1 MILCIT
7 LNLEAVARRCSVKKV
22 FLKILQNS
30 QESTWVRAS
39 LLIKRAL
46 AELFSCEF
54 CEIFKNNFFIEH
66 PWRLLLKIK
75 FSFGKLPVMK
85 VFSKKQP
92 LSHDQDFKK
101 LYSSHLF
108 SMTRMILNDIINTC
122 EIWLFFSQAIK
133 FRCHAELLSK
143 LTFTMTYIST
153 IRFAKIEV
161 SVSLGSRLPM
171 ALNILFESF
180 KNIVLLIQT
189 QPSVG
194 AQQYSCSKFYSKTPL
209 RRGFFWEFHFRM
221 AVYVNIIFV
230 IWGRALL

>member
-1 MILCIT
+1 M
-7 LNLEAVARRCSVKKV
+7 

-85 VFSKKQP
+85 VFSKKHP

-108 SMTRMILNDIINTC
+108 SMTRMILNDIINTSWNL
-122 EIWLFFSQAIK
+122 IVFFTSNKIPTSCRTSVK
-133 FRCHAELLSK
+133 INFYDDI
-143 LTFTMTYIST
+143 YI
-153 IRFAKIEV
+153 
-161 SVSLGSRLPM
+161 
-171 ALNILFESF
+171 N
-180 KNIVLLIQT
+180 
-189 QPSVG
+189 
-194 AQQYSCSKFYSKTPL
+194 Y
-209 RRGFFWEFHFRM
+209 
-221 AVYVNIIFV
+221 
-230 IWGRALL
+230 